1 MGDINSG
8 KNQEIIK
15 YIQDILIVFN
25 FIFFGFLLLLYC
37 NVKCNRK
44 KNSKINFK
52 NIENKKIKDSKEEL
66 IEKIN
71 NNVEIPYS

>member
-44 KNSKINFK
+44 KDSINFK

-66 IEKIN
+66 IEKSI